1 MVQVLL
7 ESLYELFVTVICF
20 GTGRLILHPLGFRNL
35 ERHVVSVE
43 IVGFLFWF
51 FVSLAIWQLFHI

>member
-1 MVQVLL
+1 MVQALL
-7 ESLYELFVTVICF
+7 ESLYEFFVSVVCL
-20 GTGRLILHPLGFRNL
+20 GTGRLILRPLGFRNL

-51 FVSLAIWQLFHI
+51 FVSLAIWQLFHM